1 MSTIEFIGNT
11 ELFAS
16 EADSRGQDLPSLMND
31 AVSEADD
38 RDQDHAQEDNIEP
51 SSFMTARVCSV

>member
-1 MSTIEFIGNT
+1 
-11 ELFAS
+11 
-16 EADSRGQDLPSLMND
+16 MND

-38 RDQDHAQEDNIEP
+38 RDQDHAKEDSIEP